1 MAIVAALDQ
10 RAMLPANIARITVPV
25 CSCAIEPSR
34 DTTRPAWLRVANPP
48 SYFAANKR
56 LW

>member
-1 MAIVAALDQ
+1 LAIVAALDQ

-34 DTTRPAWLRVANPP
+34 DTTRPAAASCGEPP

-56 LW
+56 PW

>member
-25 CSCAIEPSR
+25 CSCAIRPTR
-34 DTTRPAWLRVANPP
+34 DTPRPAAASCGEPP
-48 SYFAANKR
+48 PTFAANKR